1 VIFLRKKD
9 ILVGS
14 IFIFLLGSLFH
25 FTYELLNNPFVA
37 IFSATNE
44 SIFEHTKLVLYPI
57 IIWYLIFYFKNKKH
71 VNRKYLFSSM
81 IINILIS
88 IIIIPLLYY
97 FYNGIFGIESLII
110 DLIIFY
116 ISIITG
122 LKIAHKL
129 YKNKIDLPWIAILI
143 VILLVYII
151 WTYYPPQIPFFM
163 VK

>member
-1 VIFLRKKD
+1 
-9 ILVGS
+9 
-14 IFIFLLGSLFH
+14 
-25 FTYELLNNPFVA
+25 
-37 IFSATNE
+37 
-44 SIFEHTKLVLYPI
+44 
-57 IIWYLIFYFKNKKH
+57 
-71 VNRKYLFSSM
+71 M